1 MGGSGEP
8 RKKSHP
14 PLFCLYISYKN
25 RVSRV
30 FVNLGKVCRSNWY
43 PTTKRRRSSGSLWGL
58 YKRLLLIFFFLVLSI
73 QLRPFNLCTTKVM
86 ELRLSLGDDSKPFGF
101 LEKPCDQVGKEDLGF
116 CMGLSIGTNIPRE
129 KEVEEKQREDV
140 AAPDEQE
147 DEEND
152 QSKGIYPNPPLQL
165 DLLPHI
171 PVCRTNPPPY
181 HASVPWPPENG
192 T

>member
-1 MGGSGEP
+1 
-8 RKKSHP
+8 
-14 PLFCLYISYKN
+14 
-25 RVSRV
+25 
-30 FVNLGKVCRSNWY
+30 
-43 PTTKRRRSSGSLWGL
+43 
-58 YKRLLLIFFFLVLSI
+58 
-73 QLRPFNLCTTKVM
+73 M